1 MTLRD
6 LGAQTNFI
14 KTTESIL
21 DANPTINNGNLYFTT
36 DTRKLF
42 VDLGDIRHCFNSI
55 WYGANF
61 SALRSMPKVAEVLY
75 CAKDT
80 GTIYR
85 YVGNT
90 LTEFITAET
99 ASSLSIQTI
108 NSLSEVMA
116 PDSKHIYA
124 LYSPTAIDAVDGS
137 QGYELYT
144 YLGGKFIRV
153 NPSKTAIGDIAEEKI
168 GNTLDSL
175 ETELATIRDSLRA
188 DTLDESGYYTNIE
201 NFYKNVYTKNQTYT
215 KDEVDTKITATSRD
229 KHVVS
234 SSISSTSGSIVLEN
248 QSFYYKYSMT
258 LGTNVNID
266 SSHLVTNNGDVIEFE
281 LLVVEASATRKPIF
295 NPAPTWVD
303 GIQPTYYNNTI
314 IGFKSYDRGI
324 NWIAYYQGGW
334 D

>member
-14 KTTESIL
+14 KTTESVL

-42 VDLGDIRHCFNSI
+42 VDLGDTRHCFNSI
-55 WYGANF
+55 WYGADF
-61 SALRSMPKVAEVLY
+61 SALQSMPKVAEVLY

-80 GTIYR
+80 GNIYR

-90 LTEFITAET
+90 LIEFITAAT
-99 ASSLSIQTI
+99 AFSLSIQTI
-108 NSLSEVMA
+108 NSLSEVTA

-124 LYSPTAIDAVDGS
+124 LYSPSAIDAVDGS

-153 NPSKTAIGDIAEEKI
+153 NPTKTAIGDIAEEKI

-175 ETELATIRDSLRA
+175 ETELSIIRDSLRA

-201 NFYKNVYTKNQTYT
+201 NFYKNVYTKNQTYSR
-215 KDEVDTKITATSRD
+215 DEVNAKITAVSRD
-229 KHVVS
+229 KHAVS

-248 QSFYYKYSMT
+248 QSFYYKYDMT
-258 LGTNVNID
+258 LGSNVTID

-281 LLVVEASATRKPIF
+281 LLVVGANATKKPIF
-295 NPAPTWVD
+295 NPTPIWVD

-334 D
+334 N